1 MCERTRWPT
10 GHFGLAVDKAV
21 LDALL
26 TSRVEHG
33 HAWRAS
39 ASDLQPAR
47 AYLAELHRLLEPGAR
62 PHHAKA
68 SIRKHMPRKPD
79 PKPCVCVPVKFS
91 MQKCIMRLMRDACFC
106 LMQGAPYSHAQHGHV
121 MHPAPFFLPC
131 STAGHTRDWPLCMLH
146 PSRL

>member
-1 MCERTRWPT
+1 MCERTRWPA

-68 SIRKHMPRKPD
+68 SIRKHMPRKLD
-79 PKPCVCVPVKFS
+79 PEPCVCVPV
-91 MQKCIMRLMRDACFC
+91 L
-106 LMQGAPYSHAQHGHV
+106 
-121 MHPAPFFLPC
+121 FFLVQMHYAFHARC
-131 STAGHTRDWPLCMLH
+131 LLLCDARCPVLAC
-146 PSRL
+146 PA